1 MDRDIELR
9 RRGTRL
15 LLTIVA
21 IWGVGVATASA
32 TGLYGALPPLLLA
45 PIIALG
51 IIVPSIIYGISKG
64 FRAYIE
70 AIGLRPLT
78 VFHIWRIGAAL
89 LFFWYGVHGLL
100 PKIFV
105 QIAGWGDL
113 IAGLLALGITM
124 LPESRTR
131 YLVFEIFGFAD
142 FVAAVGTG
150 LTMFLLHDPLMANI
164 RTLPMALIPLY
175 GVGISGASHIMA
187 FDLLRRGIGIKRK
200 EKLAS
205 ALASTENAEAG
216 PGLPGQCHQQLRGL
230 HHWQRLAQFLRPLR
244 RQWGIHDHAGR

>member
-1 MDRDIELR
+1 MDPEIETRIR
-9 RRGTRL
+9 RETRVL
-15 LLTIVA
+15 LIVLA
-21 IWGVGVATASA
+21 IWGLAVVVAAE
-32 TGLYGALPPLLLA
+32 TGAYKAIYPLVLA

-51 IIVPSIIYGISKG
+51 IVVPVIVYAVSKG

-89 LFFWYGVHGLL
+89 LFFWYGAYDLL
-100 PKIFV
+100 PQVFV

-113 IAGLLALGITM
+113 IAGSLALGVTL
-124 LPESRTR
+124 LPENRTR

-150 LTMFLLHDPLMANI
+150 LTMFLLHDPRMAGI
-164 RTLPMALIPLY
+164 QTLPMALIPFY

-187 FDLLRRGIGIKRK
+187 FDLLRRHVGIKPQAK
-200 EKLAS
+200 DFPIH
-205 ALASTENAEAG
+205 AE
-216 PGLPGQCHQQLRGL
+216 P
-230 HHWQRLAQFLRPLR
+230 RPSR
-244 RQWGIHDHAGR
+244 PY